1 MDGDQP
7 IYRQIAAQ
15 IRSDIVGGHLRGDDQ
30 VMSTNQ
36 YAAFHRINPA
46 TVAKAFQELTD
57 EGLLYKRRGVG
68 MFVSPGAPERLREER
83 RSRFVDEYLVP
94 VVEEARRLGLDP
106 DDVSRTMRGLLDG
119 RRPEKGDRT

>member
-15 IRSDIVGGHLRGDDQ
+15 IRSDIVSGELRSEDQ

-68 MFVSPGAPERLREER
+68 MFVAPGAPERLRDDR
-83 RSRFVDEYLVP
+83 RSRFAAEFLAP
-94 VVEEARRLGLDP
+94 AAEEARRLGLDP
-106 DDVSRTMRGLLDG
+106 ADVVGEFRALLD
-119 RRPEKGDRT
+119 RRPTEKGDRT